1 MGMASERPPHPR
13 NRQAPPPTPEA
24 GRLHPAAVAPST
36 LLPWVEGS
44 GRAGPKHHQPGAH
57 LLPVPP
63 PQVLQLPVLLLPHRL
78 QLSLMG
84 PAQALQL
91 SRQVP

>member
-1 MGMASERPPHPR
+1 MPR
-13 NRQAPPPTPEA
+13 LGDGQQETSPPPKP
-24 GRLHPAAVAPST
+24 
-36 LLPWVEGS
+36 
-44 GRAGPKHHQPGAH
+44 AGPKHHQPGAH